1 MAINIDAKVAI
12 ELAKKFLEDYHDSF
26 SLISTTLEE
35 DVWTVVCDIGFLK
48 EKIKEVKVD
57 ASSGQIL
64 GFIDVQRESIKLKT
78 TQTDSHP

>member
-1 MAINIDAKVAI
+1 MAINIDAKGAI

-48 EKIKEVKVD
+48 EDIKEVKVD
-57 ASSGQIL
+57 APSGQIL
-64 GFIDVQRESIKLKT
+64 GFIDVSGN
-78 TQTDSHP
+78 

>member
-48 EKIKEVKVD
+48 EEIKEVKVD